1 MAKGPLYGVVPIQD
15 EVIIAG
21 VGGIPA
27 YRAVCRG
34 PIDATT
40 QGRTGILPA
49 AATTPFFGASNNLI
63 DAVAGDDV
71 HIIMEGR
78 AIGTAN
84 AAIAR
89 GDKLIMDVNGR
100 LGPAADA
107 VGEQQVGVA
116 EEDAA
121 ALGDRFTYEIRV
133 FIR

>member
-15 EVIIAG
+15 EVVIAAG
-21 VGGIPA
+21 AIPA
-27 YRAVCRG
+27 YRAVMRG
-34 PIDATT
+34 AIDAVT
-40 QGRTGILPA
+40 QGRTAQLPT
-49 AATTPFFGASNNLI
+49 AATSAFFGASNNVI
-63 DAVAGDDV
+63 DAIAGDDV
-71 HIIMEGR
+71 HIIMQGR

-107 VGEQQVGVA
+107 IGEQQVGVA
-116 EEDAA
+116 EEAA
-121 ALGDRFTYEIRV
+121 AVLGDRFAYQIRV